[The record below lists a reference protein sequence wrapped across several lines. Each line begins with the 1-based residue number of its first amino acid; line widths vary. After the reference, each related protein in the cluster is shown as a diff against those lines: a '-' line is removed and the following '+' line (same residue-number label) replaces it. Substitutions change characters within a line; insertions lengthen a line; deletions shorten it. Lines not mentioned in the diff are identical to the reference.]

1 MIIIIDGTG
10 EYSDEAYTR
19 SMAAGFCRQIEKRTS
34 GYYHRGPVPDGSDTY
49 KIANDM
55 MNKYLSDGLKPGE
68 DLYLVGHSRGGAS
81 VIYIAQQLKLRKI
94 PVRAMFLYD
103 AVDRVIAMGPKEII
117 LSLLTK
123 GPVRTAAILAVRQA
137 GLPDVSTVPEN
148 VLFCYHARR
157 DTKDKS
163 ISRYFAA
170 GLKAAFDALEQ
181 CNNIN
186 GFGSIKCNQIKDNL
200 RDLWEQDR
208 KMKYCMRETFMPSE
222 GSIDFGN
229 CATSYQGKSLEE
241 HFLGSHGAIGG
252 APIIDERAPKLLL
265 DADRAAVAS
274 VNAWMTANMIAERL
288 I

>member
-10 EYSDEAYTR
+10 DYSDEAYEI
-19 SMAAGFCRQIEKRTS
+19 SMAGGFCKQVAKRSS
-34 GYYHRGPVPDGSDTY
+34 GYYHRGPVPDGNDTY
-49 KIANDM
+49 KIADDM
-55 MNKYLSDGLKPGE
+55 MDTYLSDGLKAGE
-68 DLYLVGHSRGGAS
+68 DLYLVGHSRGGAA

-103 AVDRVIAMGPKEII
+103 AVDRVVAMGPKELIV
-117 LSLLTK
+117 SLLTK
-123 GPVRTAAILAVRQA
+123 GLVSTAAILAVKQA

-148 VLFCYHARR
+148 VRFCYHARR

-163 ISRYFAA
+163 ISRYFEA
-170 GLKAAFDALEQ
+170 GLKDAFDALEQ
-181 CNNIN
+181 CNKIN
-186 GFGSIKCNQIKDNL
+186 GFGSVKCNKIKDNL

-229 CATSYQGKSLEE
+229 CGTSYQGKSLEE
-241 HFLGSHGAIGG
+241 RFLGSHGAIGG
-252 APIIDERAPKLLL
+252 APIVDERAPRLLL

-274 VNAWMTANMIAERL
+274 VDAWMTGKMIAEQVL
-288 I
+288 